1 MVNLD
6 VTSGDIELLTADV
19 REDSRLDDDLAY
31 DEDDIVIGVVVGIDG
46 SMDVDVVVRS
56 SVRPIEGSIE
66 DTGFLL

>member
-31 DEDDIVIGVVVGIDG
+31 DEDDIVIGVVVGIDS

>member
-6 VTSGDIELLTADV
+6 VTSGDIVLLTADV
-19 REDSRLDDDLAY
+19 LEDSRLDDDLTY

-66 DTGFLL
+66 DTDFLL